1 MLEIRD
7 KIMNFNNIHRKSSGK
22 SIRKLEHLE
31 NWPRVV
37 GTYWKKGKKVN
48 KKEKSKQMLTISER

>member
-22 SIRKLEHLE
+22 SIRKLPNRTLGKLAKSSRTLLE
-31 NWPRVV
+31 KR
-37 GTYWKKGKKVN
+37 
-48 KKEKSKQMLTISER
+48 EESK